1 MLGLHTHDRNFGS
14 CGVQVE
20 KVRERIK
27 NGVRQKQKFNLGP
40 SALAVPRIFHSRII
54 TIISS
59 W

>member
-1 MLGLHTHDRNFGS
+1 MLGLHTHYRYFGS

-27 NGVRQKQKFNLGP
+27 DGGQQKQKFNLGP
-40 SALAVPRIFHSRII
+40 SALAVPSISHSRII

-59 W
+59 

>member
-1 MLGLHTHDRNFGS
+1 MLGLHTHYRYFGS

-27 NGVRQKQKFNLGP
+27 DGGQQKQKFNLGP
-40 SALAVPRIFHSRII
+40 SALAVPSIFHGRII